1 MMVEGEEEGEDEGL
15 AGGAEL
21 LAAAAPDACALVV
34 PADDLS
40 RQALAAQAED
50 LALED
55 ALAALDAA
63 LLHGRLPQGA
73 FDGYLK
79 TTRALARRQFFA
91 RARALKVAELQQRQQ
106 QGLVGRQ
113 QVQQPPA
120 QQQQPPLQPLQPAY
134 LASAAYGGAL
144 GGVGPPL
151 AGSGGSGGG
160 GSAYPRLPS

>member
-1 MMVEGEEEGEDEGL
+1 L
-15 AGGAEL
+15 AAAGADL

-91 RARALKVAELQQRQQ
+91 RARALKAAAELQQRQ
-106 QGLVGRQ
+106 RQ
-113 QVQQPPA
+113 AQQPVE
-120 QQQQPPLQPLQPAY
+120 QQQPPLRPLQPAY

-160 GSAYPRLPS
+160 GGGSAYPRLPS